1 MDNSWKFVFKKDETD
16 AKLMASIKILGKDT
30 AMYGI
35 STVLARFLNYFIVP
49 IQTYSIAARS
59 GEYGTITNMYAY
71 TGLVLLLLI
80 CGMESTFFYF
90 ANKDDSRSNDVFA
103 TAMTIVGTVTAVF
116 LAVVYGGIGW
126 IAPAMGYVEHPEYVL
141 CMATVVAMDAMQTVP
156 FARLRQERRG
166 WVFVMYKL
174 LFVVMSLLLN
184 TLCYV
189 LLPWLAGRFPDSLG
203 RLYASHGVDA
213 SYAFY
218 INIACTLLITVLMY
232 KEFRP
237 RGGRPDGAL
246 LRQMLSYT
254 WPLMIVAVAGQMTQS
269 FDKMFYN
276 ALSLEADSNVQLGIY
291 GACAKIAMFM
301 VVATQAYRMAL
312 EPLVYGNG
320 KRGDKEDPTFLGNGT
335 KLFLATLLVFFIGIM
350 AWMDVLR
357 YFVSSE
363 YWEGLFVVPVVM
375 AAEVCYAIF
384 LNFSYWYKTDSSA
397 GKANTLWGALFSITG
412 CAIIVAGNVIFVPR
426 YGYVACAWS
435 SLASWATVM
444 LFSYAVGAAKGR
456 LHMPVWSML
465 LYVALAAVAL
475 AAVMALPAAWPS
487 WLRIAVGTVI
497 TLAYAAFALWREG
510 LVAALKKRLR
520 RQG

>member
-1 MDNSWKFVFKKDETD
+1 MP
-16 AKLMASIKILGKDT
+16 SIKTLGKDT

-71 TGLVLLLLI
+71 TSLVLLLLI

-90 ANKDDSRSNDVFA
+90 VNREEDEARRRNVFA
-103 TAMTIVGTVTAVF
+103 TAMTVVGTVTAVF

-126 IAPAMGYVEHPEYVL
+126 IAPAMGYVAHPEYVL
-141 CMATVVAMDAMQTVP
+141 CMATVVAMDALQTVP

-166 WVFVMYKL
+166 WVYVGYKL
-174 LFVVMSLLLN
+174 LFVVLSLVLN
-184 TLCYV
+184 TVFYV
-189 LLPWLAGRFPDSLG
+189 VLPWLATKLPDSVG
-203 RLYASHGVDA
+203 RLYASNGVDA

-218 INIACTLLITVLMY
+218 INIACTTLITVLMY
-232 KEFRP
+232 KEFAP

-246 LRQMLSYT
+246 LRQMLGYT

-276 ALSLEADSNVQLGIY
+276 ALSTEADSNVQLGIY

-312 EPLVYGNG
+312 EPLVYAN
-320 KRGDKEDPTFLGNGT
+320 RGDKEDPSFLGNGT
-335 KLFLATLLVFFIGIM
+335 KLFLVTLLVFFIGIM

-357 YFVSSE
+357 YFVGRE
-363 YWEGLFVVPVVM
+363 YWDGLFVVPVVM

-384 LNFSYWYKTDSSA
+384 LNFSYWYKTDSAA
-397 GKANTLWGALFSITG
+397 GKANTLWGALFSLTG
-412 CAIIVAGNVIFVPR
+412 CAIIVAGNVLFVPR
-426 YGYVACAWS
+426 YGYVACAWA
-435 SLASWATVM
+435 SLASWAAVM
-444 LFSYAVGAAKGR
+444 VFSYLVGAIKGR
-456 LHMPVWSML
+456 LHMPLGAML
-465 LYVALAAVAL
+465 TYVALAAVAL
-475 AAVMALPAAWPS
+475 WAVMSLPTSWPS
-487 WLRIAVGTVI
+487 WLRVAVGTVI
-497 TLAYAAFALWREG
+497 TVAYAAFAIWREG
-510 LVAALKKRLR
+510 LIATLR
-520 RQG
+520 ARCR